1 MSDSTIVCPH
11 CHQVLAYK
19 EETNYCI
26 GCSRSFT
33 YKHGIL
39 DFIPEDDFYW
49 GEIDLPK
56 MRQINEQVRKENW
69 YSVISQLLP
78 EKLGYIVDPGRLG
91 WLFHCYDPDSN
102 QACLDL
108 GSGWGS
114 LTFYLKDLYKTMYSQ
129 DGVIERLEFQAL
141 RADSENVHNIR
152 FLRSDFQRI
161 PLPDNSVDLVVL
173 NGVLEWVALRDSHH
187 KPEEI
192 QLDFLVEIRRVLKS
206 EGVVYLGIEN
216 RLGAQYFL
224 GGEDHSGYPFTSL
237 LPRAIANLFIKVVAK
252 TGPKNNNSTH
262 VFSNIE
268 PGYRTYTYTKWG
280 YQKLLYLAGFP
291 KISFL
296 WTWPGYSYPRLSG
309 PLDAESVR
317 YVLENMGVRHRNPL
331 IRLLVKLG
339 QLLPNFVLSWI
350 IQLFSPHFLI
360 FASTGSSQGRMQ
372 TSILDKEP
380 HTKSFVRTSLGS
392 NQSIKST
399 YLLLD
404 GDGITRSVNLELQDN
419 SNHRN
424 LYSLQESG
432 GIKGH
437 LLRSHKKSEVIAA
450 AKWLAEFQQDTVQG
464 MWSVAALR
472 KEISEITNSVKVYP
486 YCNELLDELMLFEQ
500 KYLQQIPTTK
510 VPIVT
515 EHGDFTPAN
524 IVVGANNKIT
534 PIDWEYTQDRG
545 NPLLDIGAFA
555 LSLLRFSSHN
565 GALPSKITPRNPFY
579 WFIHHFDNQFGIP
592 ICLAPTYYLLRVIN
606 RFSGEELINP
616 TSKYVFHT
624 WMSLL
629 QPALEIGNNLEE
641 INHSP

>member
-1 MSDSTIVCPH
+1 
-11 CHQVLAYK
+11 
-19 EETNYCI
+19 
-26 GCSRSFT
+26 
-33 YKHGIL
+33 L

-224 GGEDHSGYPFTSL
+224 GAEDHSGYPFTSL

-309 PLDAESVR
+309 PLDV
-317 YVLENMGVRHRNPL
+317 
-331 IRLLVKLG
+331 
-339 QLLPNFVLSWI
+339 
-350 IQLFSPHFLI
+350 
-360 FASTGSSQGRMQ
+360 TG
-372 TSILDKEP
+372 T
-380 HTKSFVRTSLGS
+380 H
-392 NQSIKST
+392 
-399 YLLLD
+399 
-404 GDGITRSVNLELQDN
+404 
-419 SNHRN
+419 
-424 LYSLQESG
+424 
-432 GIKGH
+432 
-437 LLRSHKKSEVIAA
+437 
-450 AKWLAEFQQDTVQG
+450 
-464 MWSVAALR
+464 
-472 KEISEITNSVKVYP
+472 
-486 YCNELLDELMLFEQ
+486 
-500 KYLQQIPTTK
+500 
-510 VPIVT
+510 
-515 EHGDFTPAN
+515 
-524 IVVGANNKIT
+524 
-534 PIDWEYTQDRG
+534 
-545 NPLLDIGAFA
+545 
-555 LSLLRFSSHN
+555 
-565 GALPSKITPRNPFY
+565 
-579 WFIHHFDNQFGIP
+579 
-592 ICLAPTYYLLRVIN
+592 
-606 RFSGEELINP
+606 
-616 TSKYVFHT
+616 
-624 WMSLL
+624 
-629 QPALEIGNNLEE
+629 
-641 INHSP
+641 